1 MAFSGVS
8 IEETW
13 LAMEQLVKKGLSKA
27 IGVSNFN
34 SEQVKISLIFYVQIA
49 NNKCN
54 LVVDINIL
62 FTYMFVL

>member
-13 LAMEQLVKKGLSKA
+13 LAMEQLVKKGLTKA

-34 SEQVKISLIFYVQIA
+34 SEQASFCIFKEALIFIFEDLNFVP
-49 NNKCN
+49 
-54 LVVDINIL
+54 LIL
-62 FTYMFVL
+62 EM

>member
-13 LAMEQLVKKGLSKA
+13 LAMEQLVKKGLTKA

-34 SEQVKISLIFYVQIA
+34 SEQVKIYLIQGSKVF
-49 NNKCN
+49 
-54 LVVDINIL
+54 
-62 FTYMFVL
+62 FVCS